1 MIKRVT
7 LKFKK
12 MGVWSSGEVYESLIP
27 YPDGRVIFTRT
38 YARNTPTK
46 EIWEDLRKIAVNW
59 FVHTFWLG
67 SVWTTRPPKQPTG
80 TPNDLWQ
87 QTKHIQKKVM
97 TQPDD
102 YEFGTTDVTK
112 IPKWH
117 ITKDGYEASLV
128 RADVNML
135 MGIGINETGFVQEED
150 NAISI
155 LDEIQELKRGETIE
169 LILFIYPD
177 RYDEE
182 IRAMLVLEIEFY
194 G

>member
-1 MIKRVT
+1 
-7 LKFKK
+7 

-59 FVHTFWLG
+59 FIHTFWLG
-67 SVWTTRPPKQPTG
+67 SVWTTKPPSQPTG
-80 TPNDLWQ
+80 KPEDLWQ
-87 QTKHIQKKVM
+87 QSKHIQRRVLEH
-97 TQPDD
+97 PED

-112 IPKWH
+112 TPKWH
-117 ITKDGYEASLV
+117 IKKEGYEAGLE
-128 RADVNML
+128 RAYVNML
-135 MGIGINETGFVQEED
+135 MGIGTDETGYIQEEG

-155 LDEIQELKRGETIE
+155 LDKIQELKRGETIE
-169 LILFIYPD
+169 VILFVYPD

-194 G
+194 D